1 MRNRVPLDF
10 KHLQERIREFSGNEV
25 SKEEFMTTLR
35 EKLANADIN
44 LAKQDVLSYI
54 ENNRELDIWSNE
66 YFLQLVDMIVFE

>member
-1 MRNRVPLDF
+1 
-10 KHLQERIREFSGNEV
+10 
-25 SKEEFMTTLR
+25 MTTLR